1 MIFALYSIDLD
12 IGRITAHLTS
22 DGMLVIEVPIRN
34 SKNEGRLAQA
44 ENNKNQS
51 LTQSDQSRHSLS
63 AYINLLMN
71 ADFHP
76 RIVDK
81 DNNEKLL
88 EMTIDVKKCKPEE
101 IKISVKDN
109 ELIIEGEHKYKENR
123 YSKRSRFF
131 KSTTLP
137 VGAQVN
143 QISTKLRDDGQ
154 MKIEV
159 PLLL

>member
-1 MIFALYSIDLD
+1 MIFVLYSIDLD
-12 IGRITAHLTS
+12 IARITAHVTS
-22 DGMLVIEVPIRN
+22 DSMLVIVVPIRN
-34 SKNEGRLAQA
+34 SENEGHLTQT

-51 LTQSDQSRHSLS
+51 LTQSRQSLS
-63 AYINLLMN
+63 AYINLLMS

-101 IKISVKDN
+101 IEISVKDN
-109 ELIIEGEHKYKENR
+109 ELIIQGEHKYKENR

-131 KSTTLP
+131 RSTTLP
-137 VGAQVN
+137 AGAQVN
-143 QISTKLRDDGQ
+143 RMLTKLRDDGQ
-154 MKIEV
+154 LKIQV
-159 PLLL
+159 PLLLE